1 MSDKSQSM
9 FFETR
14 NKHFVYTK
22 QLSGRVRNKE
32 ISINSAVHEL
42 YEFTFN
48 MSYSKE
54 HNPDSHADD
63 PNYAGYGTPNYVF
76 VLNILED
83 TMNSIRGQYTKTNLY
98 DKIMFAKK
106 STQISLEICSLLFS
120 YVEKEVKDDLFGN
133 DSDPVGEIDPDTGL
147 ELE

>member
-1 MSDKSQSM
+1 MKKGMSDKSQSM

-22 QLSGRVRNKE
+22 QLSGRVKSGM
-32 ISINSAVHEL
+32 SIDSAVHEL

-54 HNPDSHADD
+54 HNPDSDEKEGGGVWGGD
-63 PNYAGYGTPNYVF
+63 GTPNYVF
-76 VLNILED
+76 VLNILEE
-83 TMNSIRGQYTKTNLY
+83 TMSSIHRQYSKTNLY

-106 STQISLEICSLLFS
+106 RTKISLEICSLLFS
-120 YVEKEVKDDLFGN
+120 YVEKEVKDTN
-133 DSDPVGEIDPDTGL
+133 
-147 ELE
+147 

>member
-22 QLSGRVRNKE
+22 QLSTRVKRGM
-32 ISINSAVHEL
+32 SIDSAVHEL

-54 HNPDSHADD
+54 HNPDD
-63 PNYAGYGTPNYVF
+63 PNYAGYGIPNYVF

-83 TMNSIRGQYTKTNLY
+83 TMNSIRGQYSETNLY
-98 DKIMFAKK
+98 NKITFAKK
-106 STQISLEICSLLFS
+106 STKISLEICSLLFS
-120 YVEKEVKDDLFGN
+120 YVEKEAKDDLFGN

>member
-22 QLSGRVRNKE
+22 QLAGRVRNKE
-32 ISINSAVHEL
+32 ISINSAVREL

-54 HNPDSHADD
+54 HNPDD
-63 PNYAGYGTPNYVF
+63 PNYAGYGIPNYVF

-120 YVEKEVKDDLFGN
+120 YVEKEAKDDLFGN

>member
-1 MSDKSQSM
+1 MNL
-9 FFETR
+9 ETR
-14 NKHFVYTK
+14 DKHFVYTK
-22 QLSGRVRNKE
+22 GLSGRVRDKE
-32 ISINSAVHEL
+32 ILIDSAVHEL

-54 HNPDSHADD
+54 HNPDSDEKEGGGVWGGD
-63 PNYAGYGTPNYVF
+63 GTPNYVF

-120 YVEKEVKDDLFGN
+120 YVEKEAKDDLFGN

>member
-1 MSDKSQSM
+1 MNL
-9 FFETR
+9 ETR
-14 NKHFVYTK
+14 DKHFVYTK
-22 QLSGRVRNKE
+22 QLSGRVKRGM
-32 ISINSAVHEL
+32 SIDSAVHDL

-54 HNPDSHADD
+54 HNPDPDTDD
-63 PNYAGYGTPNYVF
+63 PNYVF

-83 TMNSIRGQYTKTNLY
+83 TMNSIRGQYSETNLY

-106 STQISLEICSLLFS
+106 STKISLEICSLLFS

-133 DSDPVGEIDPDTGL
+133 DSDPIGEIDPDTGF

>member
-1 MSDKSQSM
+1 MNL
-9 FFETR
+9 ETR
-14 NKHFVYTK
+14 DKHFVYTK
-22 QLSGRVRNKE
+22 QLSTRVKKGM
-32 ISINSAVHEL
+32 SIDSAVHDL

-54 HNPDSHADD
+54 HNPDPDTDD
-63 PNYAGYGTPNYVF
+63 PNYVGYGRTPNYVF

-83 TMNSIRGQYTKTNLY
+83 TMNSIRGQYSETNLY

-106 STQISLEICSLLFS
+106 STKISLEICSLLFS

-133 DSDPVGEIDPDTGL
+133 DSDPIGEIDPDTGF